1 MPGLHFEITADNS
14 QLLRALRQTEQRMAA
29 ASSSAEAEGGRIDA
43 VFQRLSRSAA
53 AFGAGFTAKEIVS
66 QVATVR
72 GEFQKLEVA
81 FRTMLGSKE
90 QADALMAQLVQ
101 TAATTPFDLQGV
113 ANGARQLLA
122 YGERVENVNDDLI
135 RLGDIAAG
143 LSQPLGDLVYL
154 YGTTMTQ
161 GRLYTAD
168 LNQFT
173 GRGIPMIRELAKV
186 LGVAES
192 EVRSLVEAGKVGFP
206 EVQQV
211 IQNLTNEGGM
221 FYNLMKEQSK
231 TISGQISNLADSFQ
245 TMLNEV
251 GQENEGLISGAIGA
265 ASKLVENYE
274 EVGRTLM
281 GLAASYGAYRAVLM
295 AVAAAQR
302 LNVAVLAQAVVEKQL
317 AAAAGIALSNAE
329 AVAAAR
335 TKLLTVAQ
343 TGLARALKAAAA
355 AALANPY
362 VLAAAAVASL
372 TYAVY
377 HYATAATEAEA
388 AQEGFDRSVEKSNE
402 RLDERRRRIEELMAT
417 IRSSDTSGLQRQM
430 AFDELERLAPAL
442 TEAYDSVERLAGA
455 DLTAFNRQV
464 AEMTDA
470 EREADLRRQIGLMQ
484 EYADTI
490 ERYVGGQASLDEGL
504 AAYRGLRDLGVE
516 APDFATWS
524 SWAETAREQASLLRG
539 ELSKIE
545 EAKEKLAVPTA
556 MDVELSRRSY
566 EQTAER
572 FRLLDD
578 FARALRDEVEGAPV
592 EFPLD
597 PSDAARR
604 TDEALDAV
612 RSRADELRRQQ
623 REHPIEFN
631 ADARR
636 ALDEYDRLLR
646 QIATW
651 RDEARRSGTFT
662 IPIFFQFEEQ
672 AAASAKQRFN
682 YLTGRYEEAAAGAK
696 KTTLAEAYAD
706 AQKAYDEARERVGR
720 MEADRSAYTAK
731 EYTDAAEALK
741 EAKKKFEELGGETQT
756 DKQAAAAERRR
767 QQQLRRQQR
776 DEQKAQRERLEA
788 RREADEALLA
798 LERQTEQER
807 IGLMAEGTEREL
819 AEIRLDYDR
828 RMDEIGQQEERL
840 REANRKAGRVDTG
853 EDGLTEEQALA
864 IGQARLA
871 AIRAREQAEDK
882 LRADEARRD
891 EEAMDDYLRRYG
903 QYEERRLAL
912 TRQYEGRIRE
922 ARTEGERLSLGRER
936 DEALAALDLEEF
948 KRQIDFAD
956 VFDRLEAQ
964 GTEALRRLAGQLRQ
978 YINEQA
984 AALAPSDLK
993 DLSGALSRIEAEVAG
1008 REPMKAVIEGLRRW
1022 RAAADEVR
1030 EAQEALDEATERGSA
1045 WVEEYDAATG
1055 QLTRRLIDRDE
1066 AERRLREAQGR
1077 EGEGREQAARGMEG
1091 AAGSISRAVSDMQAV
1106 AGTLSEV
1113 FGVELGEDVE
1123 KLLAGGE
1130 RMSEGLSRAAQSL
1143 LSGDVF
1149 GAVSGVV
1156 GMVGGAFEQLEGI
1169 AGLFGYEGDSDP
1181 RLMADIER
1189 LTASNRDLE
1198 QAVSGLAE
1206 RMEEVSVAEASGV
1219 YQQQVENIREMAR
1232 NTQEMMA
1239 RSAAAYDNGLL
1250 GVGGTHSSGSKVD
1263 AAMSREEWRR
1273 ISEIVG
1279 RTVSSAGDFWQLT
1292 SEQMYD
1298 VSLEATDLYSKIK
1311 QAADDG
1317 YRDAAQFMDQYIG
1330 YWQQL
1335 REVEDSYRERLTST
1349 SFDSVS
1355 DDFRRALLDMETDAE
1370 AFADSFEELMREAV
1384 LGAMMSETY
1393 EGRLRDWYERFAG
1406 YMEGGSLTANEMDAL
1421 RREWEAIVG
1430 DAKEEWQAWQQAL
1443 GLAPQGGAVGGEQG
1457 GATSGGFEAMGQ
1469 DTAEELNGRFTGVQI
1484 ASERAA
1490 DAADRAATAAGGLVD
1505 LFAGAGSQLDALL
1518 AGQALSNG
1526 YLEEIAAHGRRLSA
1540 IQASMEK
1547 IARKMNEL

>member
-14 QLLRALRQTEQRMAA
+14 QLLRALRQTERGLAS
-29 ASSSAEAEGGRIDA
+29 ASSAAEAEGGRIDA
-43 VFQRLSRSAA
+43 VFHRISRSAA
-53 AFGAGFTAKEIVS
+53 AMAGGFTAKELIQ

-81 FRTMLGSKE
+81 FRTMLGSRE
-90 QADALMAQLVQ
+90 QADELMAQLVR
-101 TAATTPFDLQGV
+101 TAATTPFDLQDV
-113 ANGARQLLA
+113 ADGARQLLA
-122 YGERVENVNDDLI
+122 YGENVENVNDDLI
-135 RLGDIAAG
+135 RLGNISAG

-192 EVRSLVEAGKVGFP
+192 EVRSLVETGKVGFP

-221 FYNLMKEQSK
+221 FYNLMQEQSK
-231 TISGQISNLADSFQ
+231 TISGQISDLSDSFQ

-251 GQENEGLISGAIGA
+251 GQQNEGLISGAIDA
-265 ASKLVENYE
+265 ASTLIENYE
-274 EVGRTLM
+274 EVGRTLI
-281 GLAASYGAYRAVLM
+281 GLSVSYGAYRAVLM

-302 LNVAVLAQAVVEKQL
+302 LNVAVLGQAVVEKQL

-335 TKLLTVAQ
+335 TKLLTIAQ

-362 VLAAAAVASL
+362 VLAAAAVAGL

-377 HYATAATEAEA
+377 RYATAATEAEA
-388 AQEGFDRSVEKSNE
+388 AQEGFDKSVENTNE
-402 RLDERRRRIEELMAT
+402 RIDERRRRIEALVAT
-417 IRSSDTSGLQRQM
+417 IRSSDVSGLQRQM
-430 AFDELERLAPAL
+430 AFDELGRLAPAI
-442 TEAYDSVERLAGA
+442 TEAYDSVEKLAGA
-455 DLTAFNRQV
+455 DLTEFNRQV

-470 EREADLRRQIGLMQ
+470 EREAGLRRQVALME
-484 EYADTI
+484 EYAATI
-490 ERYVGGQASLDEGL
+490 DRYVGGQASLDEGL
-504 AAYRGLRDLGVE
+504 AAYRGLKDLGVE

-524 SWAETAREQASLLRG
+524 SWAETAREQAQLLRG

-545 EAKEKLAVPTA
+545 EAKERLAVPTA

-578 FARALRDEVEGAPV
+578 FARALRAEVEGSPV
-592 EFPLD
+592 EVPLD
-597 PSDAARR
+597 PSDAVRR

-612 RSRADELRRQQ
+612 RQRIDELRRRQKE
-623 REHPIEFN
+623 RPIEFN

-646 QIATW
+646 QISRW
-651 RDEARRSGTFT
+651 RDDARRSGTFT

-672 AAASAKQRFN
+672 AATEAKKRFN
-682 YLTGRYEEAAAGAK
+682 YITGRYEEAAAGSK
-696 KTTLAEAYAD
+696 KVTLAEAYAD
-706 AQKAYDEARERVGR
+706 AQKAYADAQKMVRR

-731 EYTDAAEALK
+731 EYTDAADALK
-741 EAKKKFEELGGETQT
+741 EAKKKFEELGGQTQT
-756 DKQAAAAERRR
+756 EKQAAAAERRR
-767 QQQLRRQQR
+767 QQQLSKQLR
-776 DEQKAQRERLEA
+776 DEQKAERERLEA
-788 RREADEALLA
+788 QREADEALLS
-798 LERQTEQER
+798 LQRETQQER
-807 IGLMAEGTEREL
+807 VSLMAEGTEREL
-819 AEIRLDYDR
+819 AQIRLDYDR
-828 RMDEIGQQEERL
+828 RMDEISKQEERL
-840 REANRKAGRVDTG
+840 REENRKAGLTDTG
-853 EDGLTEEQALA
+853 ADGLTEKQALA
-864 IGQARLA
+864 VGGARLS
-871 AIRAREQAEDK
+871 AIRARQRSEDR
-882 LRADEARRD
+882 LRAEEARR
-891 EEAMDDYLRRYG
+891 EKEAMDDYLARYG
-903 QYEERRLAL
+903 EYEERRLAL
-912 TRQYEGRIRE
+912 RRQYERRISE
-922 ARTEGERLSLGRER
+922 AGTEGERLSLGRER
-936 DEALAALDLEEF
+936 DEALRKMDVEEF

-964 GTEALRRLAGQLRQ
+964 GTEALRRLAVQLRQ

-984 AALAPSDLK
+984 NELAPSDLK

-1008 REPMKAVIEGLRRW
+1008 RRPMEAVVDGLRRW

-1030 EAQEALDEATERGSA
+1030 SAEDALSEATERGSA
-1045 WVEEYDAATG
+1045 WVEDYDAQTDR
-1055 QLTRRLIDRDE
+1055 LTRRLIDRAE
-1066 AERRLREAQGR
+1066 AERRLRKAQGR
-1077 EGEGREQAARGMEG
+1077 EGEGREATARGMEG
-1091 AAGSISRAVSDMQAV
+1091 AADRISGAVSDMRSIT
-1106 AGTLSEV
+1106 GTLSEV
-1113 FGVELGEDVE
+1113 FGVELPDDVE
-1123 KLLAGGE
+1123 KLLSGGE
-1130 RMSEGLSRAAQSL
+1130 RMSEGLSRASESL

-1156 GMVGGAFEQLEGI
+1156 GIVSGAFEQLEGI

-1181 RLMADIER
+1181 HLLADIER

-1198 QAVSGLAE
+1198 QAVSGLTE
-1206 RMEEVSVAEASGV
+1206 KMEEVSVAEASGV
-1219 YQQQVENIREMAR
+1219 YAQQIDNIREMAR

-1239 RSAAAYDNGLL
+1239 RSAAAYDNGFL

-1263 AAMSREEWRR
+1263 AAMTQAEWRR

-1349 SFDSVS
+1349 SFDTIA
-1355 DDFRRALLDMETDAE
+1355 DDFRRALMDMEQGAE
-1370 AFADSFEELMREAV
+1370 DFAESFEELMREAV

-1393 EGRLRDWYERFAG
+1393 EKRLRNWYEEFASA
-1406 YMEGGSLTANEMDAL
+1406 MEGGSLTQNEMEGL
-1421 RREWEAIVG
+1421 RREWESIVD
-1430 DAKEEWQAWQQAL
+1430 DATSEWQAWQEAL
-1443 GLAPQGGAVGGEQG
+1443 GLSSGSAVGGEQG

-1469 DTAEELNGRFTGVQI
+1469 ETADELNGRFTALQI
-1484 ASERAA
+1484 AGERAA
-1490 DAADRAATAAGGLVD
+1490 YASDRVAAAAGGLVE
-1505 LFAGAGSQLDALL
+1505 LFTEAGSQLDALL

-1526 YLEEIAAHGRRLSA
+1526 YLEEIATHGRRLA
-1540 IQASMEK
+1540 AVQASLEK